1 MRAKLREIA
10 ELSGSD
16 PKGSLWESLGD
27 TVDHVTPKPYEL
39 IVATYIRPE
48 QTKGGIFIPDRTLT
62 EDRFQGKV
70 GLLLKLGEFC
80 FEDDAKTKWG
90 SFKPAVGDWVIYR
103 ASDAWEVFLGDGREG
118 TSCRFLHESSIVGL
132 TDNPELIF

>member
-16 PKGSLWESLGD
+16 PKGALWESLGG

-39 IVATYIRPE
+39 IVGTYIRPE

-70 GLLLKLGEFC
+70 GLVLKLGEFC
-80 FEDDAKTKWG
+80 FEDDAKAKWG

-103 ASDAWEVFLGDGREG
+103 ASDSWEVFLGDGREG
-118 TSCRFLHESSIVGL
+118 TSCRFVHESNIVGL
-132 TDNPELIF
+132 TDNPELVF